1 MAAYRV
7 GVDTGGTFSD
17 FCVLNQETGELIT
30 TKVPSTPKD
39 PSQAVINGVAQ
50 LLEMGIKP
58 EDVVSFSHGTTVG
71 TNALL
76 EEKGSQTGVLVTDG
90 LRGINDI
97 YAGAALSQGAFEL
110 YRAIPKYLVP
120 PRLCQGVK
128 ERVDF
133 RGNVVEALDKGQAAN
148 AVLTLKG
155 KGVESLA
162 VCLLFSFMNPGHEQQ
177 LTELIKEHHPK
188 CFVSLSSEVLPQIRE
203 HTRLSTTI
211 VNAKI
216 GPVLARFLLE
226 LEKRLRNQGVKT
238 KQMYVM
244 QCNGG
249 VRTFEASAARA
260 VPLVLSGP
268 AAGVMAV
275 GKLAALAGFP
285 NAIGLD
291 MGGTSCDIGLVKDG
305 EVLETL
311 KSSVGKWDV
320 AIPMLDVNTISAG
333 GGTIARVDNVGN
345 LVLGPDSAGADP
357 GPVCYGRGGSSPTV
371 TDANLVLGFLSPD
384 YFLAGRMKL
393 DKEQAEKAIMEKI
406 ARPLGLG
413 LLEAADGIIRV
424 VNADMEQGVRAVSA
438 EKGYDPREFV
448 LFAFG
453 GAGPVHAA
461 RLALA
466 LSIPKV
472 MSPLAP
478 GVTSALGLLLADVR
492 HDYVRSHL
500 DPLASLQPDFV
511 NQQFKELAE
520 KAVAELVSEGFSTR
534 EVQISYFMDIRYS
547 GQGYEITVPAPSEP
561 FDKATLGVMRA
572 RFDAQHERLFG
583 HKAETQPVEVVS
595 YRLVS
600 TVAVPKPRLRTF
612 PPATASVDKAL
623 KAHRQVYFGREA
635 GSLACPIYNR
645 DLLHPGHALHGPA
658 IVEQMDSTTVIYPG
672 QSATI
677 DSYRN
682 IIISTLEA

>member
-1 MAAYRV
+1 MPAYRV

-17 FCVLNQETGELIT
+17 FCVLNQETGEIIT

-39 PSQAVINGVAQ
+39 PSQAVIDGVRQ
-50 LLEMGIKP
+50 LLEAGIRP
-58 EDVVSFSHGTTVG
+58 EHIVSFSHGTTVG

-76 EEKGSQTGVLVTDG
+76 EEKGSQTGVLLTDG

-97 YAGAALSQGAFEL
+97 YAGSALSQGAFEL
-110 YRAIPKYLVP
+110 YKVLPKYLVP
-120 PRLCQGVK
+120 PRLCLGVK

-133 RGNVVEALDKGQAAN
+133 RGNVIESLDKVQAAQ
-148 AVLTLKG
+148 AILRLKE
-155 KGVESLA
+155 KGVESLV
-162 VCLLFSFMNPGHEQQ
+162 VCFLFSFMNPEHEKEVA
-177 LTELIKEHHPK
+177 ELIRENHPG
-188 CFVSLSSEVLPQIRE
+188 CFISLSSEVLPQIRE

-216 GPVLARFLLE
+216 GPVLNRFLLK
-226 LEKRLRNQGVKT
+226 LQHRLREQDIKT
-238 KQMYVM
+238 KQLYVM

-268 AAGVMAV
+268 AAGIMAV
-275 GKLAALAGFP
+275 GKLAELAGFP
-285 NAIGLD
+285 NVIGLD

-305 EVLETL
+305 EVLQTI
-311 KSSVGKWDV
+311 KASVGKWDI

-333 GGTIARVDNVGN
+333 GGTIARVDSVGN
-345 LVLGPDSAGADP
+345 LVLGPESAGADP
-357 GPVCYGRGGSSPTV
+357 GPVCYGKGGISPTV

-384 YFLAGRMKL
+384 FFLAGKMKL
-393 DKEQAEKAIMEKI
+393 DKQKAEAAIMEKI
-406 ARPLGLG
+406 AKPLGLS

-438 EKGYDPREFV
+438 EKGYDPRDFV

-453 GAGPVHAA
+453 GAGPVPAA
-461 RLALA
+461 RLAVA
-466 LSIPKV
+466 LNIPKV
-472 MSPLAP
+472 MVPLAP

-500 DPLASLQPDFV
+500 DPLASLEPEMV
-511 NQQFKELAE
+511 NKQFSELGERAT
-520 KAVAELVSEGFSTR
+520 AELVAEGFSQK
-534 EVQISYFMDIRYS
+534 EIQIAYFMDMRYS
-547 GQGYEITVPAPSEP
+547 GQGYEITVPAPSGH
-561 FDKATLGVMRA
+561 FDKSTLDIMRS
-572 RFDAQHERLFG
+572 RFDTQHERLFG

-600 TVAVPKPRLRTF
+600 SVAVPKPNLRRY
-612 PPATASVDKAL
+612 PPATTGVENAL
-623 KAHRQVYFGREA
+623 KAERQVYFGRDA
-635 GSLACPIYNR
+635 GSLRCPIYDR
-645 DLLHPGHALHGPA
+645 EKLHSGHVLKGPA

-672 QSATI
+672 QNAVI

-682 IIISTLEA
+682 IIISIMEG